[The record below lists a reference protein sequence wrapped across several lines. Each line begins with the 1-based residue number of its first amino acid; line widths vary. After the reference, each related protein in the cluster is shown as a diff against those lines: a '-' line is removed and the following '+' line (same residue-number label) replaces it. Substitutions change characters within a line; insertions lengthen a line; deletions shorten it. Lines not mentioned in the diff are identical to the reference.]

1 MALLTHLS
9 PAPFLF
15 SITGV
20 AVGIIFGAVPGL
32 NQGVIMALTLPL
44 TFHMDS
50 HAAQILLIG
59 MYVGGVSGAMVTG
72 VTLGIPGSPA
82 AIMTTFDGHAM
93 AKRGQA
99 ARALALGVTASLFGG
114 LVSWLCLALVSEP
127 IARFSLRNFGS
138 FEYAALVFGGLLI
151 IAVCSGRNFVMGLS
165 AGLLGML
172 CALVGLDPV
181 SQVPRFTFGF
191 EVFDSGFRIEAVL
204 VGVFAIGHL
213 LYDIDSR
220 ASPVQQ
226 VKVRTVEIWKSA
238 SGVVRHW
245 INLIRSSLI
254 GVWIGILPGIGANI
268 GSVVSYYVARNIDS
282 DPGSFGKGREE
293 GIVASEAGNNATVGG
308 ALIPM
313 ISMGIP
319 GSGADVILMAALLFH
334 NIQPGPLLI
343 LEHPDTFYGIIAT
356 YFFATVLAFLLLMS
370 LSVMI
375 SRVIDVPRAILV
387 PAIFILAVA
396 GTYSLNNLF
405 FDVWVMLA
413 FGCAGYL
420 MRIVGL
426 PSAPFMIGFVLTPL
440 FEQRFRAS
448 MMESDG
454 SLLPYLERP
463 LALTILLASI
473 AFAAAPAIFGSL
485 RRGNNRAESGKEEKP
500 YDHDPDH
507 RR

>member
-1 MALLTHLS
+1 MELSAAILAHLS
-9 PAPFLF
+9 LAPLLF
-15 SITGV
+15 SIVGV
-20 AVGIIFGAVPGL
+20 AIGLIFGAIPGL
-32 NQGVIMALTLPL
+32 NQGVVMALTLPL

-50 HAAQILLIG
+50 YAAQILLIG

-99 ARALALGVTASLFGG
+99 ARAISLGVTASLIGG
-114 LVSWLCLALVSEP
+114 LISWLCLALVSEP

-151 IAVCSGRNFVMGLS
+151 IATCSGRNFLMGLAS
-165 AGLLGML
+165 GLLGML
-172 CALVGLDPV
+172 FALVGLDLV
-181 SQVPRFTFGF
+181 SQIPRFTFGF
-191 EVFDSGFRIEAVL
+191 EDFDSGFRIEAVL

-213 LYDIDSR
+213 LYDVTGRMQVTD
-220 ASPVQQ
+220 Q
-226 VKVRTVEIWKSA
+226 VKVRAIEIWTSA
-238 SGVVRHW
+238 FGVVRHAV
-245 INLIRSSLI
+245 NLIRSSLI

-268 GSVVSYYVARNIDS
+268 GSVVAYYVTRNIDK
-282 DPGSFGKGREE
+282 DPQSFGSGREE

-334 NIQPGPLLI
+334 NIQPGPLLV
-343 LEHPDTFYGIIAT
+343 LEHPETFYGIIAT
-356 YFFATVLAFLLLMS
+356 YLFATVLAFLLLMS
-370 LSVMI
+370 LATTI
-375 SRVIDVPRAILV
+375 SRVIGAPRALLV

-405 FDVWVMLA
+405 FDVWVMLG
-413 FGCAGYL
+413 FGFVGFL
-420 MRIVGL
+420 MRVVGL

-448 MMESDG
+448 MMESNG
-454 SLLPYLERP
+454 SLMPYLERP
-463 LALTILLASI
+463 LALGILILSV
-473 AFAAAPAIFGSL
+473 AFAAAPAVFGAL
-485 RRGNNRAESGKEEKP
+485 RRRSNVAAPAGER
-500 YDHDPDH
+500 D
-507 RR
+507 

>member
-1 MALLTHLS
+1 MELGTALLDHLAL
-9 PAPFLF
+9 APLLF
-15 SITGV
+15 SIAGV
-20 AVGIIFGAVPGL
+20 AIGIIFGAIPGL

-50 HAAQILLIG
+50 YSAQVLLIG

-93 AKRGQA
+93 ARKGKAAQA
-99 ARALALGVTASLFGG
+99 LSLGVTASLIGG
-114 LVSWLCLALVSEP
+114 LISWVCLAVISEP

-138 FEYAALVFGGLLI
+138 FEYAALVLGGLLI
-151 IAVCSGRNFVMGLS
+151 IATCSGKNFVMGLA

-204 VGVFAIGHL
+204 VGIFAIGHL
-213 LYDIDSR
+213 LHDIGTRNAPTSQI
-220 ASPVQQ
+220 A
-226 VKVRTVEIWKSA
+226 VRTQEIWRSV
-238 SGVVRHW
+238 GGITQHW
-245 INLIRSSLI
+245 VNLLRSSLI

-268 GSVVSYYVARNIDS
+268 GSVVAYFVTRNIDR
-282 DPGSFGKGREE
+282 DPDSFGTGREE
-293 GIVASEAGNNATVGG
+293 GIVASESGNNATVGG

-334 NIQPGPLLI
+334 NIQPGPLLV
-343 LEHPDTFYGIIAT
+343 LEHPETFYGIIAT
-356 YFFATVLAFLLLMS
+356 YLFASVLAFLLLMS
-370 LSVMI
+370 LAVWI
-375 SRVIDVPRAILV
+375 ARVIGVPRAILV
-387 PAIFILAVA
+387 PAIFILAIA

-405 FDVWVMLA
+405 FDVWVMLG
-413 FGCAGYL
+413 FGVAGL
-420 MRIVGL
+420 FMRIVGL

-440 FEQRFRAS
+440 FEGKFRAS
-448 MMESDG
+448 MMESNG
-454 SLLPYLERP
+454 SLLPYLDHP
-463 LALTILLASI
+463 LAIAILAFSI
-473 AFAAAPAIFGSL
+473 LFAAAPSLFGRYRKPG
-485 RRGNNRAESGKEEKP
+485 RRS
-500 YDHDPDH
+500 
-507 RR
+507 

>member
-1 MALLTHLS
+1 MELASALLAHATFTPILVS
-9 PAPFLF
+9 F
-15 SITGV
+15 IGV
-20 AVGIIFGAVPGL
+20 AIGIVFGAIPGL

-50 HAAQILLIG
+50 FSAQVLLIG

-93 AKRGQA
+93 ARQGQA
-99 ARALALGVTASLFGG
+99 ARALALGVTASLIGG
-114 LVSWLCLALVSEP
+114 LISWICLALVSEP

-151 IAVCSGRNFVMGLS
+151 IATCSGRSFFMGLAS
-165 AGLLGML
+165 GLLGML
-172 CALVGLDPV
+172 CALVGLDLV

-191 EVFDSGFRIEAVL
+191 ESFDSGFRIEAVL
-204 VGVFAIGHL
+204 VGIFAIGHL
-213 LYDIDSR
+213 LFDVSGR
-220 ASPVQQ
+220 TQATHQ
-226 VKVRTVEIWKSA
+226 VKVRTLEIWKSA
-238 SGVVRHW
+238 GGVVRHW
-245 INLIRSSLI
+245 ANLVRSSLI

-268 GSVVSYYVARNIDS
+268 GSVVSYYVTRNIDR
-282 DPGSFGKGREE
+282 DPDSFGTGREE
-293 GIVASEAGNNATVGG
+293 GVVASEAGNNATVGG

-319 GSGADVILMAALLFH
+319 GSAADVILMAALLFH
-334 NIQPGPLLI
+334 NIQPGPLLV
-343 LEHPDTFYGIIAT
+343 LEHPETFYGIIAT
-356 YFFATVLAFLLLMS
+356 YFVATVLAFVFLMS
-370 LSVMI
+370 LSVVI
-375 SRVIDVPRAILV
+375 ARVIGVPRALLV

-413 FGCAGYL
+413 FGLVGYL
-420 MRIVGL
+420 MRVVGL

-454 SLLPYLERP
+454 SLMPYLERP
-463 LALTILLASI
+463 LALAILVLSI
-473 AFAAAPAIFGSL
+473 GFAAAPTLFGAL
-485 RRGNNRAESGKEEKP
+485 RRRNERAPTKEEGTP
-500 YDHDPDH
+500 
-507 RR
+507 